1 MNKLPGQILIIILI
15 LFIVAVASVLI
26 TDGASILAK
35 LGSHIMGLFQRGP
48 RFYPQP
54 NKEFVQLI
62 LIAVF
67 VGWAINRFKKRR

>member
-1 MNKLPGQILIIILI
+1 MNKLPGQILTVILI
-15 LFIVAVASVLI
+15 LLIIAVASVLV
-26 TDGASILAK
+26 TDGANILAK
-35 LGSHIMGLFQRGP
+35 LGGHIMGLFQRGP

-67 VGWAINRFKKRR
+67 VGWAINRFKRRR

>member
-1 MNKLPGQILIIILI
+1 MNKLPGQILTIILI

-26 TDGASILAK
+26 TDGANILAK
-35 LGSHIMGLFQRGP
+35 LGGHIMGLFQRGP

-62 LIAVF
+62 LIAFF
-67 VGWAINRFKKRR
+67 VGWAIHRFKKKK